1 VRCLPITLQNQS
13 MALWN
18 ESKGGQKTKV
28 KVGKEKKG
36 KKGCQWTGV
45 LK

>member
-18 ESKGGQKTKV
+18 ENKGGQKTKV
-28 KVGKEKKG
+28 KVGKG
-36 KKGCQWTGV
+36 KKRKRKVVNELGF
-45 LK
+45 